1 MRCCARKSVRPSRR
15 TLAYTVP
22 ARSGGNWRGKKSRL
36 HVAKPKAGAPAGST
50 RRDPGGGATRKD
62 DVQRKRHYLSAG
74 SGHPPVSRGATKIAM
89 AHGLY
94 LSGNMGNLY
103 IKHRTPS
110 LKPVQPSF
118 RSAFQKN
125 S

>member
-1 MRCCARKSVRPSRR
+1 VLCEKVRATFEENFGVYGTRKVWWKLAREEEPVARCKAESWCACWVYKARSRR
-15 TLAYTVP
+15 
-22 ARSGGNWRGKKSRL
+22 
-36 HVAKPKAGAPAGST
+36 
-50 RRDPGGGATRKD
+50 GGATRKD
-62 DVQRKRHYLSAG
+62 DVQRKRQHLSAG

-94 LSGNMGNLY
+94 LSGNMGSLY
-103 IKHRTPS
+103 IKDRTPS